1 MILMYSYRCD
11 NCGAYLDPGGRC
23 TCHNAHEKNLQM
35 VDELLTENQDGQM
48 TLKETLKRHYRNY
61 MEVEH
66 GNIIRDRA
74 GDYGLR
80 KLGDRRDHRY

>member
-1 MILMYSYRCD
+1 MHNYICD
-11 NCGAYLDPGGRC
+11 TCGAHLDPGERC
-23 TCHNAHEKNLQM
+23 TCHETHEKNLRM
-35 VDELLTENQDGQM
+35 VEELLEPDADGQM
-48 TLKETLKRHYRNY
+48 TLKETLKRHYRYY

-80 KLGDRRDHRY
+80 RL